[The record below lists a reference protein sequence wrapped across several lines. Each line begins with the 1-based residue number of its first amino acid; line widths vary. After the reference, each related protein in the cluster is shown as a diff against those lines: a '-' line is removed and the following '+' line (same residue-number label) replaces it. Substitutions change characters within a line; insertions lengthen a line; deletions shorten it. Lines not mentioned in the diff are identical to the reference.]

1 MIHKKK
7 SVEIDDVD
15 AKILSI
21 LAKDAKL
28 SYAEIGK
35 KLYLSAGTVHARVK
49 KLTDAQLIKAVRA
62 ELNYTALGFDIT
74 AFLGIY
80 LEKSNMYESVKS
92 ELNKIPEVVDAH
104 YTTGN
109 YSIFAKI
116 ICRDTAHLRDVL
128 SKKLQTIKGIQRTE
142 TFISLEETLS
152 RPLYLT
158 TVND

>member
-1 MIHKKK
+1 MLSKKNHI
-7 SVEIDDVD
+7 EIDSLDT
-15 AKILSI
+15 KILTI

-35 KLYLSAGTVHARVK
+35 MLYVSPGTVHVRVK
-49 KLTDAQLIKAVRA
+49 KLTEANLIKAVRA
-62 ELNYTALGFDIT
+62 ELNYAALGFDIT

-92 ELNKIPEVVDAH
+92 ELKKIPEVIDAH

-116 ICRDTAHLRDVL
+116 ICRDTEHLRDIL
-128 SKKLQTIKGIQRTE
+128 AKKLQAIKGIQRTE
-142 TFISLEETLS
+142 TFISFEETLS
-152 RPLYLT
+152 RPLYLAEI
-158 TVND
+158 

>member
-1 MIHKKK
+1 MLSKKNHI
-7 SVEIDDVD
+7 EIDSLDT
-15 AKILSI
+15 KILTI

-35 KLYLSAGTVHARVK
+35 MLYVSPGTVHVRVK
-49 KLTDAQLIKAVRA
+49 KLTEANLIKAVRA
-62 ELNYTALGFDIT
+62 ELNYAALGFDIT

-92 ELNKIPEVVDAH
+92 ELKKIPEVIDAH

-116 ICRDTAHLRDVL
+116 ICRDTEHLRDVL
-128 SKKLQTIKGIQRTE
+128 AKKLQSIKGIQRTE

-152 RPLYLT
+152 RPLYLAEI
-158 TVND
+158 

>member
-1 MIHKKK
+1 MLSKKNHI
-7 SVEIDDVD
+7 EIDSLDT
-15 AKILSI
+15 KILTI

-35 KLYLSAGTVHARVK
+35 MLYVSPGTVHVRVK
-49 KLTDAQLIKAVRA
+49 KLTEANLIKAVRA
-62 ELNYTALGFDIT
+62 ELNYAALGFDIT

-92 ELNKIPEVVDAH
+92 ELKKIPEVIDAH

-116 ICRDTAHLRDVL
+116 VCRDTEHLRDIL
-128 SKKLQTIKGIQRTE
+128 AKKLQAIKGIQRTE

-152 RPLYLT
+152 RPLYLAEI
-158 TVND
+158 

>member
-1 MIHKKK
+1 MISKKVH
-7 SVEIDDVD
+7 SDIDNLDS
-15 AKILSI
+15 KILSI

-35 KLYLSAGTVHARVK
+35 MLFVSPGTVHIRVK
-49 KLTDAQLIKAVRA
+49 KLTDAHLIKAVRA
-62 ELNYTALGFDIT
+62 ELNYEALGFDIT

-80 LEKSNMYESVKS
+80 LEKSHMYESVKA
-92 ELNKIPEVVDAH
+92 ELKKIPEVVDAH

-116 ICRDTAHLRDVL
+116 ICRDTNHLRDVL
-128 SKKLQTIKGIQRTE
+128 SKKLQAIKGIQRTE

-152 RPLYLT
+152 RPLYLSD
-158 TVND
+158 V

>member
-1 MIHKKK
+1 MLSKKNHI
-7 SVEIDDVD
+7 EIDSLDT
-15 AKILSI
+15 KILTI

-35 KLYLSAGTVHARVK
+35 MLYVSPGTVHVRVK
-49 KLTDAQLIKAVRA
+49 KLTEANLIKAVRA
-62 ELNYTALGFDIT
+62 ELNYAALGFDIT
-74 AFLGIY
+74 AFLVIY

-92 ELNKIPEVVDAH
+92 ELKKIPEVIDAH

-116 ICRDTAHLRDVL
+116 ICRDTEHLRDIL
-128 SKKLQTIKGIQRTE
+128 AKKLQAIKGIQRTE

-152 RPLYLT
+152 RPLYLAEI
-158 TVND
+158 

>member
-1 MIHKKK
+1 MISKKAQI
-7 SVEIDDVD
+7 EIDNWDS
-15 AKILSI
+15 KILTI

-35 KLYLSAGTVHARVK
+35 MLFVSPATVHIRVK
-49 KLTDAQLIKAVRA
+49 KLTDAKLIKAVRA
-62 ELNYTALGFDIT
+62 ELNYDALGFDIT

-80 LEKSNMYESVKS
+80 LEKSHMYESVKA
-92 ELNKIPEVVDAH
+92 ELKKIPEVVDAH

-116 ICRDTAHLRDVL
+116 ICRDTEHLRDVL
-128 SKKLQTIKGIQRTE
+128 AKKLQAIKGIQRTE

-152 RPLYLT
+152 RPLYLS
-158 TVND
+158 DI

>member
-1 MIHKKK
+1 MLSKKNHI
-7 SVEIDDVD
+7 EIDSLDT
-15 AKILSI
+15 KILTI

-35 KLYLSAGTVHARVK
+35 MLYVSPGTVHVRVK
-49 KLTDAQLIKAVRA
+49 KLTEANLIKAVRA
-62 ELNYTALGFDIT
+62 ELNYAALGFDIT

-92 ELNKIPEVVDAH
+92 ELKKIPEVIDAH

-109 YSIFAKI
+109 YSIFTKI
-116 ICRDTAHLRDVL
+116 ICRDTEHLRDIL
-128 SKKLQTIKGIQRTE
+128 AKKLQAIKGIQRTE

-152 RPLYLT
+152 RPLYLAEI
-158 TVND
+158 

>member
-1 MIHKKK
+1 MLSKKNHI
-7 SVEIDDVD
+7 EIDSLDT
-15 AKILSI
+15 KILTI

-35 KLYLSAGTVHARVK
+35 MLYVSPGTVHVRVK
-49 KLTDAQLIKAVRA
+49 KLTEANLIKAVRA
-62 ELNYTALGFDIT
+62 ELNYAALGFDIT

-92 ELNKIPEVVDAH
+92 ELKKIPEVIDAH

-116 ICRDTAHLRDVL
+116 IISN
-128 SKKLQTIKGIQRTE
+128 SKFG
-142 TFISLEETLS
+142 SLAGNWIDMKS
-152 RPLYLT
+152 CQ
-158 TVND
+158 VKCVKVI